1 METLELVRVLQL
13 GEILR
18 DLDDT
23 QICIDALREGD
34 AGNQAVQ
41 LDLDRKQAELD
52 IRRKVVVRKFGEII
66 SLN

>member
-34 AGNQAVQ
+34 ADDQAVQ